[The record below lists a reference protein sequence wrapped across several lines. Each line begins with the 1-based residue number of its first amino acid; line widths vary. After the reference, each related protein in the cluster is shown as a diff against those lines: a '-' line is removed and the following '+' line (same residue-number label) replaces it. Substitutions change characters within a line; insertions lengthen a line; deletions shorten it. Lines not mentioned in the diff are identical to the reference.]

1 MSYSQF
7 TIEGIKSEFGI
18 NLSEKVGFFAHIS
31 ERKYSELLRET
42 LEYNIPLALSINSE
56 KSRSEMIVTPI
67 LIEIRKQF
75 MNQISLFSGIDFT
88 VDSQQGLGGIC
99 DFLISRSP
107 EQLFVRAPVI
117 VLVEAKNENLK
128 SGFAQCIAEML
139 AAQLFNTQENNPID
153 VIYGAV
159 TIGTLWRFLRL
170 SGTVVELDLTEYFIK
185 DISKILGILFNMV
198 EVSGYDGQTATA

>member
-1 MSYSQF
+1 MAYSDFKLQ
-7 TIEGIKSEFGI
+7 ELIKIFSLTLREISDLFGDIPSIAPSEHLSLTLQRNVNLAVAI
-18 NLSEKVGFFAHIS
+18 NTEKV
-31 ERKYSELLRET
+31 RSELIIAPVL
-42 LEYNIPLALSINSE
+42 LE
-56 KSRSEMIVTPI
+56 V
-67 LIEIRKQF
+67 KQQF
-75 MNQISLFSGIDFT
+75 INQISLFSGIDFT

-198 EVSGYDGQTATA
+198 EVSGYDGQTATV